1 MHKVSDQNPRVTHL
15 VVMQRTKSISRIN
28 ACLII
33 AAIALYLLTPF
44 LSLNERALPTPV
56 SINGNTF
63 WPMKTYVAIYLG
75 QSIYAFSGMCAMGG
89 YDVIFIQCIMLMKYR
104 FRTLIEMLKLL
115 KSSDVDQR
123 DDRKDKEILVDI
135 YKMHLNVLE

>member
-1 MHKVSDQNPRVTHL
+1 M
-15 VVMQRTKSISRIN
+15 
-28 ACLII
+28 
-33 AAIALYLLTPF
+33 
-44 LSLNERALPTPV
+44 NERALPTPV
-56 SINGNTF
+56 YINGNTF

-123 DDRKDKEILVDI
+123 DDRKDKEILVDL